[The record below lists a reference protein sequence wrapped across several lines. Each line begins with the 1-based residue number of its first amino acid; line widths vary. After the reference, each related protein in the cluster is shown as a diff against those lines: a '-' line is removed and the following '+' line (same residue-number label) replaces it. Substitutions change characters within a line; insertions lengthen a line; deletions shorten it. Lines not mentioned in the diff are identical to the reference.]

1 MAKSKHPKKST
12 TNGEEKVTSYK
23 EMTLEQL
30 ESLTE
35 NNINNEDIEID
46 EDMAFNS
53 DDEKLYGRY
62 FSRSSSKDTQRN
74 VSLCVPLQ
82 HDTKRI
88 IEVNVG
94 SKLLLSSICLDV
106 TKVEYEQVK
115 LMYKRT
121 HIDEQVSNNLTN
133 DVGNEYVCLGNYLSI
148 KNGGIGLQPSTPM
161 NMQVMGPCKVEFK
174 VEVNPSKYAGG
185 GSINIFGV
193 VVPNTIAGYTLGD
206 DEDDVLKYA
215 DAFMSEEEEE
225 EESVV
230 ENDVAAESNNNSEDD
245 DVDDKAN
252 GKHSSSSKKRKLTD
266 ESAEAPAIK
275 SPVIDKQT
283 HAASA
288 KNVQEQNSEKKLTK
302 KQRKKLAKEKAKQLE
317 QTLSNARNEATTGN
331 NSSNN
336 NTNESEEPKKKKKK
350 KQSAEVNEAKWSGTR
365 ERRLPGGLVISD
377 IVLGAGTP
385 VKAGKRISLH
395 YTGKLISTGQIF
407 DKNNSKQHPLV
418 FRQGTGEVIRG
429 LERGLE
435 GMKSGGERVITIP
448 SKLGYGSKG
457 SGADIPPDSDLVFEV
472 KVVKVG

>member
-225 EESVV
+225 ESVV

-266 ESAEAPAIK
+266 ESAETPAIK
-275 SPVIDKQT
+275 SPVIDEQA

-365 ERRLPGGLVISD
+365 ERRLPGGLLIAD
-377 IVLGAGTP
+377 LVLGAGAP

-395 YTGKLISTGQIF
+395 YTGKLLATGQIF

>member
-1 MAKSKHPKKST
+1 MAKSKQPKKST
-12 TNGEEKVTSYK
+12 TKGEEKVTSYK

-53 DDEKLYGRY
+53 DDEKMYGRY

-148 KNGGIGLQPSTPM
+148 KNGGIGLQPSTPT

-174 VEVNPSKYAGG
+174 VEVNPSKYVGG

-193 VVPNTIAGYTLGD
+193 VVPNTIAGYALGD

-225 EESVV
+225 SVV
-230 ENDVAAESNNNSEDD
+230 ENDVASESNNDSEDD
-245 DVDDKAN
+245 DVDDKVN
-252 GKHSSSSKKRKLTD
+252 GNASSKKRKLTD
-266 ESAEAPAIK
+266 ESAETPAIK
-275 SPVIDKQT
+275 SPVIDEQT
-283 HAASA
+283 HAAPA

>member
-1 MAKSKHPKKST
+1 MAKSKQPKKSPSPT
-12 TNGEEKVTSYK
+12 DGEEKVTSYK

-35 NNINNEDIEID
+35 NSINNEDIEID

-53 DDEKLYGRY
+53 DDEKMYGRY
-62 FSRSSSKDTQRN
+62 FSRSSSNNVQRN

-82 HDTKRI
+82 HNTKRI
-88 IEVNVG
+88 IEVNYG

-106 TKVEYEQVK
+106 TKVDYEQVK
-115 LMYKRT
+115 LMYKCT
-121 HIDEQVSNNLTN
+121 YLNQTN
-133 DVGNEYVCLGNYLSI
+133 DVGNDYVCLGNYISI
-148 KNGGIGLQPSTPM
+148 KNGGIGLQPSTSM
-161 NMQVMGPCKVEFK
+161 NIQVMGPCKVEFK
-174 VEVNPSKYAGG
+174 VEANPSKYAGG

-193 VVPNTIAGYTLGD
+193 VVPNTMAGYALGD
-206 DEDDVLKYA
+206 DEDDGLKYA

-225 EESVV
+225 EEESFSLTS
-230 ENDVAAESNNNSEDD
+230 ESNNDDSEDD
-245 DVDDKAN
+245 DIDNKAN
-252 GKHSSSSKKRKLTD
+252 GKHSSKKRKLTN
-266 ESAEAPAIK
+266 ENAETPAMK
-275 SPVIDKQT
+275 SPVIDEPT
-283 HAASA
+283 HAATA
-288 KNVQEQNSEKKLTK
+288 KNAQEQNSEKKLTK

-317 QTLSNARNEATTGN
+317 QTLSDARDEATTGN
-331 NSSNN
+331 AINDNAN
-336 NTNESEEPKKKKKK
+336 KSEEPKKKKKK

-365 ERRLPGGLVISD
+365 ERRLPGGLLISD
-377 IVLGAGTP
+377 LVLGAGAP

-395 YTGKLISTGQIF
+395 YTGKLLATGQIF

>member
-148 KNGGIGLQPSTPM
+148 KNGGIGLQPSTPT

-174 VEVNPSKYAGG
+174 VEVNPSKYVGG

-193 VVPNTIAGYTLGD
+193 VVPNTIAGYALGD

-225 EESVV
+225 SVV
-230 ENDVAAESNNNSEDD
+230 ENDVASESNNDREDD
-245 DVDDKAN
+245 DVDDKVN
-252 GKHSSSSKKRKLTD
+252 GNASSKKRKLTD
-266 ESAEAPAIK
+266 ESAETPAIK
-275 SPVIDKQT
+275 SPVIDEQA

-331 NSSNN
+331 NSSNS
-336 NTNESEEPKKKKKK
+336 NTNEPEEPKKKKKK

-377 IVLGAGTP
+377 IILGAGTP

>member
-1 MAKSKHPKKST
+1 MAKSKQPKKST
-12 TNGEEKVTSYK
+12 TKGEEKVTSYK

-266 ESAEAPAIK
+266 ESAETPAIK
-275 SPVIDKQT
+275 SPVIDEQT

-365 ERRLPGGLVISD
+365 ERRLPGGLLIAD
-377 IVLGAGTP
+377 LVLGAGAP

-395 YTGKLISTGQIF
+395 YTGKLLATGQIF